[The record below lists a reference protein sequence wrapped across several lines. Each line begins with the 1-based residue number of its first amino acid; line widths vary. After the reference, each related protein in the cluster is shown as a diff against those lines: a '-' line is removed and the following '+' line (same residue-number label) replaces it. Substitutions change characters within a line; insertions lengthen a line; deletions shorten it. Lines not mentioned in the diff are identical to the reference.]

1 MPEVE
6 LILKADNAQY
16 ISKVREAQQA
26 NQELHTSV
34 EKSRKREKGLI
45 EDIEEEITKL
55 EAARKKAGTTEDIEK
70 YNKKLAEAKKDL
82 QEYNKVGLET
92 VKTQGNISKS
102 TNELTNAFNGYLKK
116 LGPVAIALAAVVK
129 VGKEVVKAFKDTVL
143 GLNAAT
149 YAAQFWETIGYNIAT
164 GNLNMARSFNVAA
177 AAAKQM
183 NQMRKEERDDIVEV
197 AKLRGVY
204 NKLYFESADRTEDES
219 EQLDALNKA
228 MIVHNKLI
236 DIELKMAAQRLQ
248 VVMTELVARPKSNK
262 LLDEEAKLRAELINI
277 EGRRYSET
285 KRVEQR
291 RTSLEKSVRDE
302 RMRAYMNEIDETLR
316 KQDEF
321 QKLSLKLLDDYLQ
334 AQIEKL
340 EGPEKLR
347 AQRDFM
353 LKALR
358 EQINTM
364 REAGTLTAEQEAM
377 FDEIASDIFKSFEKS
392 IRDMTI
398 PGRVDTEG
406 LTESAEKWIDLFARN
421 LGIESL
427 NAKIGELKP
436 FKGALPGTKKTIWD
450 IFGLTPEQ
458 GKESLQ
464 GLSEVADNLVAVYS
478 NITDRMVEEAQRRR
492 ELYDTQIAEAQR
504 ALELETELFKEG
516 YANNVEAKRREVES
530 LKKLRDE
537 ALKDEEKARKAQA
550 TLDTILQLMNMTTA
564 STEIFKS
571 FSKIPIVGIP
581 LAIAMIGTMFAAFA
595 TAKARA
601 ASITKLAEGGA
612 GDETGIVKGRSHAAG
627 GERFLDHIEVER
639 GERWGVLNRRA
650 SDKYGRVFNEI
661 VSSFNKNEMP
671 SFLASE
677 NVNNITVNNDGSN
690 SRLDRVIAEQRSLN
704 EKLGKNEQVLISGHR
719 KVIKKGNKIRI
730 IG

>member
-6 LILKADNAQY
+6 LILKADNTQY
-16 ISKVREAQQA
+16 VNKVREAQKA
-26 NQELHTSV
+26 NQDLHNATIKGIQE
-34 EKSRKREKGLI
+34 EKASIASLEQGIK
-45 EDIEEEITKL
+45 DIEKYK
-55 EAARKKAGTTEDIEK
+55 KKAWNPKDIEK
-70 YNKKLAEAKKDL
+70 YNQRLAEAKSDLERAKQGVKDFEKA
-82 QEYNKVGLET
+82 QREAAKATEEVT
-92 VKTQGNISKS
+92 SKI
-102 TNELTNAFNGYLKK
+102 TGFVKK
-116 LGPVAIALAAVVK
+116 LGPVAIALAAVAK
-129 VGKEVVKAFKDTVL
+129 VSKEVIKAFKDTVL

-219 EQLDALNKA
+219 EQLEALNKA

-236 DIELKMAAQRLQ
+236 DIELKMAAKRLQ

-334 AQIEKL
+334 SQIEKL
-340 EGPEKLR
+340 EGPEKIR

-358 EQINTM
+358 EQINAM
-364 REAGTLTAEQEAM
+364 REVGNLTAEQEVM

-436 FKGALPGTKKTIWD
+436 FKGALPTKKTIWD
-450 IFGLTPEQ
+450 VFGLTEEQ

-464 GLSEVADNLVAVYS
+464 GLSEVANNLVAVYA
-478 NITDRMVEEAQRRR
+478 NITDRMVDETQRRR

-504 ALELETELFKEG
+504 ALELETELFKDG

-530 LKKLRDE
+530 LKKLRAD

-550 TLDTILQLMNMTTA
+550 AIDTVLQLVNLTTA
-564 STEIFKS
+564 STEVFKS

-601 ASITKLAEGGA
+601 ASITKLAEGGT

-730 IG
+730 VG